1 MEENSKWPTHLTTSS
16 FPAALLFT
24 PCQVTTGKDPLPSL
38 TRFNLI
44 LERSRLTQEIRVLTM
59 SKGIFNQRVDLKV
72 ANRFSPCGLT
82 FTSKNRPT
90 NKCRKLFQR
99 SKTTFTSSWYF
110 MFFGT
115 PCIMY
120 IGYKELN
127 YFFYLLNSSSELRVR
142 YL

>member
-38 TRFNLI
+38 ARFNLI

-59 SKGIFNQRVDLKV
+59 PKGIFKHCELRVT
-72 ANRFSPCGLT
+72 NRFSPCGLT

-90 NKCRKLFQR
+90 NKMSQIISKIKDDLRFFLLMSCFLGLAVVCR
-99 SKTTFTSSWYF
+99 
-110 MFFGT
+110 
-115 PCIMY
+115 
-120 IGYKELN
+120 
-127 YFFYLLNSSSELRVR
+127 
-142 YL
+142 